1 MKAIIKVSH
10 LRTDD
15 ALYCRGDTVDFP
27 EERIVQLG
35 SSVERIDAIV
45 ETPQETED
53 ETVADD
59 TANES
64 ESGTDDDGA
73 GDTDTSGNE
82 PVSETDDEAEV
93 VDSTDVEEEDPVK
106 ADKPKQ
112 KRGRPKR

>member
-82 PVSETDDEAEV
+82 PVSDDEAEV